1 MTIETTT
8 NRLKYRWVVTIA
20 SVLLIGGTFCR
31 SARRGAGLG
40 YDSVM
45 NAGIWAVDW
54 AMFSL
59 LFGMFLAIWLVGS
72 WALLKFGFSWR
83 GRTWVAILPTLGFFL
98 FQSATILIEPPSPQS
113 YFEERFGAKLPADAR
128 SVEVTRPR
136 MTDPG
141 YVEFAFEGSKEST
154 LHLIEAIR
162 LEPVDMESKPL
173 GAYFRVGHDW
183 QADQWEEAKKYTKI
197 NRSGTGYLLIS
208 DRDMKRIIVVRD
220 PLYAKSEA
228 DNPMGKF
235 SE

>member
-20 SVLLIGGTFCR
+20 SVLLIGGTFFR

-40 YDSVM
+40 YGSAMD
-45 NAGIWAVDW
+45 AGIWAVDW
-54 AMFSL
+54 TMFSV

-72 WALLKFGFSWR
+72 WALLEFGFSWR
-83 GRTWVAILPTLGFFL
+83 GRTWVAILPPLVFFV
-98 FQSATILIEPPSPQS
+98 FQSATLLIDLPSPHR
-113 YFEERFGAKLPADAR
+113 YFEEIMGAKLPVDAR
-128 SVEVTRPR
+128 SIEVTYPTF
-136 MTDPG
+136 TDPG
-141 YVEFAFEGSKEST
+141 YVEFAFEGAKETT
-154 LHLIEAIR
+154 LALIEAMK
-162 LEPVDMESKPL
+162 LEPIDMESGPL
-173 GAYFRVGHDW
+173 GIYFRVGRDW

-208 DRDMKRIIVVRD
+208 DRDMERVIVVRD

-235 SE
+235 SD